1 LKEEEVQKEGVNKE
15 KEREIEE
22 LKSDSKQL
30 KKKLIQLIK

>member
-15 KEREIEE
+15 KEQEIEE